1 MTVSILR
8 WLATSGVLLAASGLA
23 AAHPG
28 HGEHGPLG
36 DFSHLLEPDHLL
48 AIVLFVAAAVTLV
61 RGASRRHGSAGFVV
75 ASVVGVLAG
84 AAGLMLLAQ
93 L

>member
-1 MTVSILR
+1 MTASFLR
-8 WLATSGVLLAASGLA
+8 RLATTAVLLAASGLA

-28 HGEHGPLG
+28 HGDHGLLG
-36 DFSHLLEPDHLL
+36 DFVHLLEPDHLL
-48 AIVLFVAAAVTLV
+48 GIVLFVAAAVTLV
-61 RGASRRHGSAGFVV
+61 RGASRRHGSAGFVA